1 MMKIITIFIYKTMK
15 DGKINSIK
23 QIIKM
28 ENKSSMMMAKLKK
41 IRILMNNV
49 KINLIQIIE
58 K

>member
-41 IRILMNNV
+41 MRILMNNV
-49 KINLIQIIE
+49 KINLFQIIE